1 MFLFKLNK
9 LRKYILHTGD
19 FRASDELIDNAVFKA
34 IKVDLIYLDT
44 TYLDSY
50 YTFLPQEKIVAL
62 GVQVARNELRAQ
74 ANTLIICGTYT
85 IGKERV
91 FMAIAE
97 SLGCKV
103 FVSREKK
110 GVIECLEDE
119 RLSGMVTQVE
129 DETNLHVV
137 QMGKL
142 NIKDLEEY
150 AAGLK
155 GKYAKVVGRLEL
167 TAAEG

>member
-1 MFLFKLNK
+1 MFLFKLHK

-19 FRASDELIDNAVFKA
+19 FRASDELINNAVFNS
-34 IKVDLIYLDT
+34 IKIDIIYLDT

-50 YTFLPQEKIVAL
+50 YTFLPQAKIVAL
-62 GVQVARNELRAQ
+62 GAQVARNEIRAQ

-97 SLGCKV
+97 SLECKV

-110 GVIECLEDE
+110 GVIDCLEDKC
-119 RLSGMVTQVE
+119 LSEIITQDP

-142 NIKDLEEY
+142 NIKDLEDY
-150 AAGLK
+150 AEGLK
-155 GKYAKVVGRLEL
+155 KKYNKIIGK
-167 TAAEG
+167 